1 MMLDDC
7 DTWTY
12 GQHMSKAAILS
23 IGTELTRGELLNSN
37 ARWLADRLVGLGFTV
52 VEHATVPDDAER
64 IRGTLHRLA
73 QADTQADTQKR
84 TGDVTVIV
92 CTGGLGPTSDDLTTA
107 VVADALGVELIRD
120 AASLASIEQRYRDHG
135 RAMPQLNV
143 KQADFPAGARILSNA
158 LGTAPGFCVQFG
170 RTRAYFMPGVPR
182 EMEHIFEAHIAP
194 ELADPANGLVERR
207 SHQIRIRTFG
217 LGESAVAERLAELD
231 VGGAKHH
238 PGITIGYRATFPEI
252 EVKVLAEAEN
262 EAAARAL
269 AERVGGQ
276 VRALLQDVA
285 FGDFDNKDE
294 KYAWYVAKLLN
305 NAGLRVAVAESC
317 TGGLLGKLLTDPA
330 GSSSYMLGGVISYA
344 NSVKTGLLG
353 VSEALLHEHGAVSE
367 EVARAMAE
375 GALRQTQADLAVGIT
390 GIAGPEGGSAQKPV
404 GTVCFALAT
413 ARDRMN
419 RTSATLTFTERFPG
433 TREFVRSYAAYYALR
448 LFAGVAI
455 EKLDLAKATRIQGA

>member
-37 ARWLADRLVGLGFTV
+37 AHWLADRLVALGFTV

-64 IRGTLHRLA
+64 IRGTLLRLA
-73 QADTQADTQKR
+73 DANPQR
-84 TGDVTVIV
+84 TEGVKVIV

-120 AASLASIEQRYRDHG
+120 AASLAWIEQRFRDRG
-135 RAMPQLNV
+135 RPMPAINE
-143 KQADFPAGARILSNA
+143 KQADFPAGARILTNT
-158 LGTAPGFCVQFG
+158 LGTAPGFSVQIG
-170 RTRAYFMPGVPR
+170 QARAYFMPGVPR
-182 EMEHIFEAHIAP
+182 EMEHIFDEHIVA
-194 ELADPANGLVERR
+194 ELTDPANGWVERR
-207 SHQIRIRTFG
+207 THQVHIRCFG

-262 EAAARAL
+262 EAAAREL
-269 AERVGGQ
+269 AEANAKE
-276 VRALLQDVA
+276 VRRLLQDVA
-285 FGDFDNKDE
+285 FGGKGE
-294 KYAWYVAKLLN
+294 TYPLYVAKLLKTSR
-305 NAGLRVAVAESC
+305 LQVAVAESC
-317 TGGLLGKLLTDPA
+317 TGGLLGKMLTDPP
-330 GSSSYMLGGVISYA
+330 GSSAYVLGGVISYA

-353 VSEALLHEHGAVSE
+353 VSEALLREHGAVSE

-375 GALRQTQADLAVGIT
+375 GALRQTHADLAVGIT
-390 GIAGPEGGSAQKPV
+390 GIAGPDGGSEQKPV
-404 GTVCFALAT
+404 GTVCFALA
-413 ARDRMN
+413 N
-419 RTSATLTFTERFPG
+419 RSGATLTFTERFPG
-433 TREFVRSYAAYYALR
+433 TRDFVRAFSAYYALR
-448 LFAGVAI
+448 LFAGAAI
-455 EKLDLAKATRIQGA
+455 EKLDLAKATRVQEA